1 MRESVFSR
9 LGDVSDARVLDL
21 FAGTGALG
29 IEAVS
34 RGAESLVSVDR
45 SARVIAAIT
54 ADGARF
60 GIEDRIRTV
69 HAEARIAI
77 RRLAE
82 DGAVFDLIF
91 IDPPY
96 DDFDQLAPLL
106 ESLVDAGLIAPA
118 GVVVVESAKRHAV
131 PPVPGLG
138 VEQTRAYGDTSIT
151 WLVRSDGPR
160 IGEARTHT

>member
-1 MRESVFSR
+1 VRESVFSS
-9 LGDVSDARVLDL
+9 LGDVSEARVLDL
-21 FAGTGALG
+21 FAGSGALG

-45 SARVIAAIT
+45 SARVIAAIA
-54 ADGARF
+54 ADVSRL
-60 GIEDRIRTV
+60 GIEDRIRTL
-69 HAEARIAI
+69 HAEARTAI
-77 RRLAE
+77 RRLAAE
-82 DGAVFDLIF
+82 NVVFDLIF

-96 DDFDQLAPLL
+96 DDFEQLGPLL
-106 ESLVDAGLIAPA
+106 ELLVEAELIALA

-138 VEQTRAYGDTSIT
+138 VEQTRSYGDTSIT